1 MGRGGKRVIEDRVWV
16 GAGAGARVAGKG
28 EGGVEIAGRKRQFHE
43 AMGEGVRC
51 ESDVDNVQELEG
63 KDEESKKEE
72 SRKNEEEEQEE
83 EEEEGVKVG
92 DEWEEDAEG
101 FWD

>member
-16 GAGAGARVAGKG
+16 GAGARVAGVG
-28 EGGVEIAGRKRQFHE
+28 EGGIEIAGRKRQFHE

-51 ESDVDNVQELEG
+51 ESDVDIVQESEG
-63 KDEESKKEE
+63 KDVESKKEE
-72 SRKNEEEEQEE
+72 SRKNEEEEQEEE